1 MRTGTSLS
9 PSRSILRQAGGRRA
23 AAELRA
29 FAVAMAV
36 AGLATPAS
44 AHGFG
49 QRYDLP
55 IPLSFYLAGVA
66 AAIVVSF
73 LIVGLFVREVPRVRA
88 YPRIDLI
95 ATPLRW
101 IASPSL
107 ALALK
112 LLALAA
118 FIITIVAGLRGDQNP
133 YRNIAP
139 TLVWI
144 IGWVGVAYVSAFVG
158 NVWAL
163 INPWRTI
170 FETIE
175 TLYQGLTGRR
185 EFGLRLPY
193 PQALG
198 VWPAFLLLLAFAWIE
213 LVYPNPAV
221 PRTIA
226 WLALAYSVLTLAA
239 MFLFGR
245 EFWLERGEVFT
256 AVFGTF
262 ARFAPIEIR
271 TGPQREIWLRPFGA
285 GLLDSGLVSSSMMAF
300 VLLLLATVLYDGA
313 LATPEWGKL
322 EGAIAPYVSAFGDFR
337 LVAIRT
343 AGLIAFW
350 LIFYGA
356 YVGVCAVISAITEQ
370 RLPPLVIA
378 RNFAFTLVPIAIGYH
393 VAHYFTFLLIQGQY
407 IIPLVSDPFGF
418 GWNLF
423 GTAGYRIDIAIVD
436 ARFAWWTAVMAI
448 LIGHVAA
455 VYLAHV
461 KAMQVLDTRRLALRS
476 QVPLTAL
483 MVVYTFVSLS
493 ILAEPIVERRAP
505 AQPVAAEIAIA
516 EDAVLPEP
524 GSGRLQA
531 VGAGKVAEQKLTYRV
546 LGSAFHDGTRMS
558 AADVLYA
565 YAFAYRWGARTDRE
579 DAHYDPLV
587 AAATAVMRSHLLG
600 VRVVGTDTTSKSFR
614 FGDFEY
620 VRELLVIDV
629 YTSAAPIDPEQ
640 DAVIAPPWSTLPWH
654 LLVLMEQAV
663 DRGWAAFSQSEARR
677 RGVDWLDLVR
687 SDAMKARLLGLVE
700 TFERES
706 YRPDTLTS
714 LVSAEDARKRW
725 AALKAFYRERG
736 HVLVTNGPYQL
747 KRWSADSVTLEAF
760 RDLSYPLGVGSYDAY
775 ATPRRG
781 FITKVERDGERIRLF
796 GDIELVQKHQR
807 SYDIVRRP
815 LPSIAADALKRS
827 APECRYLVTDGE
839 GRAVLAGQVAPSA
852 DASFSLDFTGKLPPG
867 QFILIAQLI
876 VDGNAM
882 NAEIQRIPFEIALK
896 P

>member
-1 MRTGTSLS
+1 
-9 PSRSILRQAGGRRA
+9 
-23 AAELRA
+23 
-29 FAVAMAV
+29 
-36 AGLATPAS
+36 
-44 AHGFG
+44 
-49 QRYDLP
+49 
-55 IPLSFYLAGVA
+55 
-66 AAIVVSF
+66 
-73 LIVGLFVREVPRVRA
+73 
-88 YPRIDLI
+88 
-95 ATPLRW
+95 
-101 IASPSL
+101 
-107 ALALK
+107 
-112 LLALAA
+112 
-118 FIITIVAGLRGDQNP
+118 
-133 YRNIAP
+133 
-139 TLVWI
+139 
-144 IGWVGVAYVSAFVG
+144 
-158 NVWAL
+158 
-163 INPWRTI
+163 
-170 FETIE
+170 
-175 TLYQGLTGRR
+175 
-185 EFGLRLPY
+185 
-193 PQALG
+193 
-198 VWPAFLLLLAFAWIE
+198 
-213 LVYPNPAV
+213 
-221 PRTIA
+221 
-226 WLALAYSVLTLAA
+226 
-239 MFLFGR
+239 
-245 EFWLERGEVFT
+245 
-256 AVFGTF
+256 
-262 ARFAPIEIR
+262 
-271 TGPQREIWLRPFGA
+271 
-285 GLLDSGLVSSSMMAF
+285 
-300 VLLLLATVLYDGA
+300 
-313 LATPEWGKL
+313 
-322 EGAIAPYVSAFGDFR
+322 
-337 LVAIRT
+337 
-343 AGLIAFW
+343 
-350 LIFYGA
+350 
-356 YVGVCAVISAITEQ
+356 
-370 RLPPLVIA
+370 
-378 RNFAFTLVPIAIGYH
+378 
-393 VAHYFTFLLIQGQY
+393 
-407 IIPLVSDPFGF
+407 
-418 GWNLF
+418 
-423 GTAGYRIDIAIVD
+423 
-436 ARFAWWTAVMAI
+436 
-448 LIGHVAA
+448 
-455 VYLAHV
+455 
-461 KAMQVLDTRRLALRS
+461 
-476 QVPLTAL
+476 

-505 AQPVAAEIAIA
+505 AQPVAAEIAIP

-531 VGAGKVAEQKLTYRV
+531 VGAGKIAEQKLTYRV

-600 VRVVGTDTTSKSFR
+600 VHVVGTDTTSKSFR

-629 YTSAAPIDPEQ
+629 YTSAAPLDPEQ

-663 DRGWAAFSQSEARR
+663 ERGWAAFSQSEARR